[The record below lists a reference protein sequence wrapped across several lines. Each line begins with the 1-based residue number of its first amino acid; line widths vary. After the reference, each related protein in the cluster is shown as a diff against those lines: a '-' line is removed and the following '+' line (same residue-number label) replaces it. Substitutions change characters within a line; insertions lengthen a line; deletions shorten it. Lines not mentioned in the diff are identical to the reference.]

1 VFALYLV
8 YVFEGAT
15 WLDSRLKTGGW
26 ILGAACLMLA
36 AGATGNVRGME
47 KGPYARGVAQSTFTS
62 ACSFIRANSDRDAL
76 IVSWNPRVLAL
87 YTDRRSAWYPE
98 AADDAEFDRYLEQI
112 AADYVLVYLAGE
124 EDMQWLAPH
133 IAHEP
138 ERFVPIFSNADFVLY
153 HRHRETAP
161 P

>member
-1 VFALYLV
+1 
-8 YVFEGAT
+8 
-15 WLDSRLKTGGW
+15 
-26 ILGAACLMLA
+26 
-36 AGATGNVRGME
+36 
-47 KGPYARGVAQSTFTS
+47 
-62 ACSFIRANSDRDAL
+62 
-76 IVSWNPRVLAL
+76 L

-153 HRHRETAP
+153 HRPRSRPETICP
-161 P
+161 CSVG